1 MHPLV
6 ALVIF
11 IAGVAVVVWAT
22 ERFLEGL
29 VGVAAMVGA
38 STFAISAVLSGL
50 EAENV
55 AVGVPSGADGLD
67 SLAADGPSEL
77 HS

>member
-55 AVGVPSGADGLD
+55 AVGVASGADGLD